1 MNKILVLNDV
11 HCGVQRIAGTTL
23 HSANAMRAWL
33 NKQLRATLIEH
44 EDCDVLINGDLLD
57 AFTIEAHQL
66 LEVYMIFS
74 EWLENAS
81 GQLILCRGNHDFQP
95 KADRISSFDFL
106 ADLLSHN
113 YLGRVVTV
121 REPRHVADLLYV
133 IPHMPN
139 QDLFDEALNVA
150 CGLSN
155 TLIMLHA
162 NYDNPFAVSAD
173 HSLNVTDEQAGALT
187 ANGNRLFFGHEHQR
201 RVLRH
206 GMVHIAGN
214 QWPTSVADCL
224 AHGAAQAD
232 GNKFA
237 HIIELQDGPN
247 GFGWYITPVK
257 TWSGDNFIQWGWERL
272 RDGDYP
278 EADSYQFIRVSGAA
292 HAEEAEE
299 VVNLVSKLR
308 KSSEA
313 FVVANGVKIGDV
325 EGMDELSSTTFE
337 QIKSFNVLEALMEQL
352 NDRERAV
359 IQELLA

>member
-1 MNKILVLNDV
+1 MKKILVLNDV

-23 HSANAMRAWL
+23 HSANQMRTWL
-33 NKQLRATLIEH
+33 NEQLRTTLLAH
-44 EDCDVLINGDLLD
+44 ADCDVLINGDLLD

-66 LEVYMIFS
+66 LEVYMILS
-74 EWLENAS
+74 EWLETAN

-113 YLGRVVTV
+113 YLGRVTVV
-121 REPRHVADLLYV
+121 REPQHVADLLYV

-150 CGLSN
+150 SGLSS
-155 TLIMLHA
+155 TLILLHA
-162 NYDNPFAVSAD
+162 NYDNNFAVSAD
-173 HSLNVTDEQAGALT
+173 HSLNVSEEQTDMLLI
-187 ANGNRLFFGHEHQR
+187 NGNRLFFGHEHQR
-201 RVLRH
+201 RVMRS
-206 GMVHIAGN
+206 GSVYVAGN

-237 HIIELQDGPN
+237 HVIKAYDGPD
-247 GFGWYITPVK
+247 GFGWYIEPIK
-257 TWSGDNFIQWGWERL
+257 TWSGDNFVQWDWQRL

-292 HAEEAEE
+292 HAEEAED

-337 QIKSFNVLEALMEQL
+337 QIKSFDVLEALMEQL